1 MDYDQLLKIAK
12 LKVSELTPKSE
23 FILRDLF
30 QGTFWNDLDIGVRL
44 EFGRRFKYAVTHG
57 NISQVNYLGKKDNNA
72 SLYAKQ

>member
-1 MDYDQLLKIAK
+1 MDYDELLKRAK

-57 NISQVNYLGKKDNNA
+57 NISQVK
-72 SLYAKQ
+72 